1 MWRDEAYVLD
11 MLIAA
16 REARDFCEGLPWEQ
30 FCESSLHQY
39 AIAKALENVGEAARK
54 ISEETKAA
62 HPEIPWSSIV
72 ALRHRIAHDY
82 FRLDLVRVW
91 EIATKDLPTLI
102 TALEPLVPP
111 EESI

>member
-1 MWRDEAYVLD
+1 MWRDEAYLLD

-16 REARDFCEGLPWEQ
+16 RDAREFGEGISWEQ
-30 FCESSLHQY
+30 FQSSSLHQH

-54 ISEETKAA
+54 ISDEARAA
-62 HPEIPWSSIV
+62 HHEIPWPRIV

-82 FRLDLVRVW
+82 FRLDLVKVW
-91 EIATKDLPTLI
+91 EIVSKDIPALI

-111 EESI
+111 E